1 VIDFVSTR
9 PGVDPE
15 TRACARLIGSVIAH
29 AVQDMCR
36 APTSDEKTKSRNL
49 DPEARAAAWFL
60 FGTRS
65 TFGCYAGLIGADAS
79 TMREALM
86 SYEPSRHGSGL
97 GEIERRI
104 LRMRARWLY
113 AAELAG
119 EVFEP
124 AEEAEETE
132 EL

>member
-1 VIDFVSTR
+1 
-9 PGVDPE
+9 
-15 TRACARLIGSVIAH
+15 VIAH

-36 APTSDEKTKSRNL
+36 PPTSDEKTRGRNL
-49 DPEARAAAWFL
+49 DPDARAAAWFL
-60 FGTRS
+60 FGKLS
-65 TFGCYAGLIGADAS
+65 QFSLYAGLIGSDAS
-79 TMREALM
+79 AMRAALM

-124 AEEAEETE
+124 VIETE
-132 EL
+132 EVTNGND